1 MGDFYEHFVALNYLK
16 MYYGEKFAFEFAF
29 LIHYQ
34 AWLVFPAVG
43 GIIVTMYQ
51 AYLLNTLGLEK
62 AIDSSVNGLFGIFIC
77 IWSTFFIESW
87 KTKQKII

>member
-1 MGDFYEHFVALNYLK
+1 MGDFHEHFVALNYLK
-16 MYYGEKFAFEFAF
+16 MYYGEKYAFEFAF

-51 AYLLNTLGLEK
+51 AYLFNTLGL
-62 AIDSSVNGLFGIFIC
+62 
-77 IWSTFFIESW
+77 
-87 KTKQKII
+87 